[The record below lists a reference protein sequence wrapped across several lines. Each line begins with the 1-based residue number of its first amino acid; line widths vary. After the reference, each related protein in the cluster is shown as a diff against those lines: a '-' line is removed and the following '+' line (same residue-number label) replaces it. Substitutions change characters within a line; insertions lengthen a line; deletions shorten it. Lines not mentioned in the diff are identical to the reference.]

1 VANPQGPA
9 WSGPSA
15 AETLA
20 SGGRQRGRRGQTLI
34 IGDVADDFAERY
46 VSWFSAGVARRPAGP
61 RSVGVELEYP
71 VVDEHGHPAEPTR
84 VIGAAARFG
93 TSVTTEMGCST
104 LEARVGPVSDLHML
118 DKRVTDLVTELS
130 AMLGADGCRLLGY
143 GVQPIAGIADLL
155 LSPGERYRQLH
166 DGSMPA
172 DGGARWGGLLC
183 LSASSQVHVD
193 VSVAEAASVA
203 GALNRTAALRIA
215 LMANSPWSARLPG
228 AGQAR
233 RELFW
238 DRAFANRPRRWGIL
252 PPSETLADHAR
263 RLLAT
268 DAFLAS
274 RNGGVLRIEEPVSW
288 VELLRSERPV
298 AAWDVDGARHRL
310 QPRVTDPLEHLGA
323 IWSCTRLSPDYGTVE
338 DRVACAQPP
347 GEQTANAALVLG
359 LVERTEELCELADA
373 LPLEWWVDARV
384 DACCRGLSAQVGTV
398 PVVSLVEKMLAIAER
413 GLSARGLAEDRYLDP
428 LRERLARGENP
439 ATRLLAVP
447 VADRLPWLLEQAAL

>member
-1 VANPQGPA
+1 V
-9 WSGPSA
+9 
-15 AETLA
+15 
-20 SGGRQRGRRGQTLI
+20 I
-34 IGDVADDFAERY
+34 IGDVADDFADRY
-46 VSWFSAGVARRPAGP
+46 VRWFSAGVAKRPAGP

-71 VVDEHGHPAEPTR
+71 VVDEHGHPAEPAR

-93 TSVTTEMGCST
+93 SSVTTDMGCST
-104 LEARVGPVSDLHML
+104 LEARVGPVSDLHVL
-118 DKRVTDLVTELS
+118 DKRVTDLVNEVS
-130 AMLGADGCRLLGY
+130 ARLGADGCRLLGY
-143 GVQPIAGIADLL
+143 GLQPVAGIADSL

-172 DGGARWGGLLC
+172 HDGARWGGLLC

-193 VSVAEAASVA
+193 VSVAEAASVT

-233 RELFW
+233 RELFF
-238 DRAFANRPRRWGIL
+238 DQAFAHRPQRCGIL
-252 PPSETLADHAR
+252 PPSQTLADHAR
-263 RLLAT
+263 RLLAA

-274 RNGGVLRIEEPVSW
+274 RHGRVLRIEEPVSW
-288 VELLRSERPV
+288 VELLRSGRPV
-298 AAWDVDGARHRL
+298 PAWDVDGARHRL

-323 IWSCTRLSPDYGTVE
+323 IWSCTRLSPAYGTVE

-347 GEQTANAALVLG
+347 GEQLANAALVLG
-359 LVERTEELCELADA
+359 LVERAGELCELADA
-373 LPLEWWVDARV
+373 VALGSWVDARV

-398 PVVSLVEKMLAIAER
+398 PVVALAENMLAIAER
-413 GLSARGLAEDRYLDP
+413 GLAARGLAEDRFLDP

-447 VADRLPWLLEQAAL
+447 PADRLSWLLEQAAL

>member
-1 VANPQGPA
+1 MASPQM
-9 WSGPSA
+9 
-15 AETLA
+15 
-20 SGGRQRGRRGQTLI
+20 I
-34 IGDVADDFAERY
+34 IGDVADDFADRY
-46 VSWFSAGVARRPAGP
+46 VRWFSASVARRSAGP

-71 VVDEHGHPAEPTR
+71 VVDTRGHSAEPTR
-84 VIGAAARFG
+84 VIDAAARFG
-93 TSVTTEMGCST
+93 TSVTTEIGCST
-104 LEARVGPVSDLHML
+104 LEVRVGPVSDLHVL
-118 DKRVTDLVTELS
+118 DKRVTDLVAELS
-130 AMLGADGCRLLGY
+130 ARLGADGCRLLGY
-143 GVQPIAGIADLL
+143 GLQPLAGIGDWL

-172 DGGARWGGLLC
+172 HDGARWGGLLC

-193 VSVAEAASVA
+193 VSVAEAASVT

-274 RNGGVLRIEEPVSW
+274 RDGRVLRIEEPVSW
-288 VELLRSERPV
+288 GELLRSGRPV
-298 AAWDVDGARHRL
+298 AAWDVDGVRHRL
-310 QPRVTDPLEHLGA
+310 QPRVSDPLEHLGA
-323 IWSCTRLSPDYGTVE
+323 IWSCTRLSPDFGTVE

-359 LVERTEELCELADA
+359 LAERATELCELADA
-373 LPLEWWVDARV
+373 LPLQWWVDARV
-384 DACCRGLSAQVGTV
+384 DACDRGLSAQVGTV
-398 PVVSLVEKMLAIAER
+398 PVAALVEKMLAIAER
-413 GLSARGLAEDRYLDP
+413 GLAARGLAEDRYLDP
-428 LRERLARGENP
+428 LRERLSRGENP
-439 ATRLLAVP
+439 ATRLVAVP
-447 VADRLPWLLEQAAL
+447 VADRLPWLLEQTAL

>member
-1 VANPQGPA
+1 LVRA
-9 WSGPSA
+9 SSA
-15 AETLA
+15 EMLA
-20 SGGRQRGRRGQTLI
+20 SRGRQRGRREQAVI

-46 VSWFSAGVARRPAGP
+46 VRWFSAGVAKRPAGP

-71 VVDEHGHPAEPTR
+71 VVDERGHPAEPTR
-84 VIGAAARFG
+84 VIGAAAWFG
-93 TSVTTEMGCST
+93 TSVTTDMGCST
-104 LEARVGPVSDLHML
+104 LEARVGPVSDLHLL

-130 AMLGADGCRLLGY
+130 AMLGANGCRLLGY
-143 GVQPIAGIADLL
+143 GVQPIAGIADPL

-172 DGGARWGGLLC
+172 HGEARWGGLLC

-193 VSVAEAASVA
+193 VSVAEAASVT

-238 DRAFANRPRRWGIL
+238 DQAFAHRPQRCGIL
-252 PPSETLADHAR
+252 PPSDTLADHAR

-274 RNGGVLRIEEPVSW
+274 RDGRVLRIEEPVSW
-288 VELLRSERPV
+288 VELLRSGRPV
-298 AAWDVDGARHRL
+298 TAWDVDGVRHRV
-310 QPRVTDPLEHLGA
+310 QPRVTDPLEHLGS

-359 LVERTEELCELADA
+359 LVERAEELAELADA
-373 LPLEWWVDARV
+373 LPLESWVDARV

-398 PVVSLVEKMLAIAER
+398 PVVALAEKMLAIAER
-413 GLSARGLAEDRYLDP
+413 GLSSRGLAEDRFLDP
-428 LRERLARGENP
+428 LRERLAQGENP

-447 VADRLPWLLEQAAL
+447 GADRLPWLMEKAAL